1 VSGTSQELAGRRH
14 HALHASHS
22 SSYLP
27 PTTPRIVA
35 RATSSWA
42 SGPPFSRLKWRVPET
57 VALHASGTFASA
69 WKEEPA
75 LRPTRRSSW
84 TSRERPTDRLV
95 RSPLRDERQRRLRS
109 QPRCDDAEAGDN
121 CLSRNLSRTPPT
133 LSRSQPISHDLTR
146 PERTP
151 ANGFRRIL
159 SPETRV
165 RIPVAVPEAPA
176 KRGFLRPGGVGPGR
190 RTRSPAF

>member
-1 VSGTSQELAGRRH
+1 VAPRKNLRVAGITRCTRRTRRRISH
-14 HALHASHS
+14 PRPHASS
-22 SSYLP
+22 PELP
-27 PTTPRIVA
+27 PPGRP
-35 RATSSWA
+35 
-42 SGPPFSRLKWRVPET
+42 GPLSAALKWRVPET